1 MIKYILTLSLL
12 YSFLFSLDNNVLVKI
27 KDEVITRNDFIKRA
41 EYTIRPAYCKSSN
54 QIHKKIILNS
64 LIAEKLMALDIN
76 EYIGSDNFSSNFLE
90 GIKEQKMR
98 EVFLDEKVYNK
109 INIDADVLLS
119 HISNSTKTY
128 NVNFINISNDTTI
141 SAINY
146 LLDNGEGFDRI
157 CKEYLGL
164 EEIPS
169 KSIDYFSENEPII
182 SNNIFNQEHMLGDI
196 IGPMVAKDK
205 SVLFVRIIDWVD
217 KPLITDSERKNHKNL
232 ILQKLNEIE
241 QIDIYDKFIVDMMKG
256 YKVKFLEKPF
266 FAIADKAYQFY
277 ILKNVASNDNSSTGE
292 FDLIEFSK
300 DLNMDIN
307 ESFLEINKQSF
318 SIEYI
323 NNLISKHPLLFRS
336 EKISMRDFP
345 LYFKYA
351 IVDLLRDEQMTQIA
365 YADKYDNHIQVVKEY
380 NLFRGA
386 SLSALHLRAL
396 LDRNN
401 IPPGDYNNDPE
412 LIINNLLNDYV
423 DTLQT
428 KYSDYISIDFDL
440 LDDISLTHIDLYAYK
455 KGVPYPMI
463 VPLFPLLTNRHTI
476 DYGKPINF

>member
-1 MIKYILTLSLL
+1 MIKSILTLALL

-27 KDEVITRNDFIKRA
+27 KDEVITKNDFIKRA

-98 EVFLDEKVYNK
+98 EVLLEDKVYNK

-128 NVNFINISNDTTI
+128 NVNFINVSNDTTI

-164 EEIPS
+164 KEIPS
-169 KSIDYFSENEPII
+169 KSVDYFSENDPII
-182 SNNIFNQEHMLGDI
+182 FNNIFNQEHMPDDI
-196 IGPMVAKDK
+196 IGPLLAKDR
-205 SVLFVRIIDWVD
+205 SVLFVKIIDWVD
-217 KPLITDSERKNHKNL
+217 RPLITDSERENHKNL

-241 QIDIYDKFIVDMMKG
+241 RIDAYDKFVVEMMKG

-277 ILKNVASNDNSSTGE
+277 ILKNMTSSDNSSVGE
-292 FDLIEFSK
+292 FDLIGFSNE
-300 DLNMDIN
+300 LNMDVN
-307 ESFLEINKQSF
+307 ESFLKINNQSF
-318 SIEYI
+318 SIEYLD
-323 NNLISKHPLLFRS
+323 NLISKHPLLFRS
-336 EKISMRDFP
+336 EKISKRDFP

-365 YADKYDNHIQVVKEY
+365 YGDKYDNHIEVVKEY

-386 SLSALHLRAL
+386 SLSALHLKAL
-396 LDRNN
+396 LDKNN
-401 IPPGDYNNDPE
+401 IPLSDYNSDPE
-412 LIINNLLNDYV
+412 LIINTLLNDYI
-423 DTLQT
+423 DTLQI
-428 KYSDYISIDFDL
+428 KYSDNISIDFGI
-440 LDDISLTHIDLYAYK
+440 LDNISLTHIDLYAYR
-455 KGVPYPMI
+455 KGIPYPMV
-463 VPLFPLLTNRHTI
+463 VPLFPLLTNKHTI

>member
-1 MIKYILTLSLL
+1 
-12 YSFLFSLDNNVLVKI
+12 
-27 KDEVITRNDFIKRA
+27 
-41 EYTIRPAYCKSSN
+41 
-54 QIHKKIILNS
+54 
-64 LIAEKLMALDIN
+64 LMALDIN

-164 EEIPS
+164 KEIPS
-169 KSIDYFSENEPII
+169 KSVDYFSENDPII
-182 SNNIFNQEHMLGDI
+182 FNNIFNQEHMPDDI
-196 IGPMVAKDK
+196 IGPLVAKDR
-205 SVLFVRIIDWVD
+205 SVLFVKIIDWVD
-217 KPLITDSERKNHKNL
+217 RPLITDSERENHKNL

-241 QIDIYDKFIVDMMKG
+241 RIDAYDKFVVEMMKG

-277 ILKNVASNDNSSTGE
+277 ILKNMTSSDNSSVGE
-292 FDLIEFSK
+292 FDLIGFSNE
-300 DLNMDIN
+300 LNMDLN
-307 ESFLEINKQSF
+307 ESFLEINNQSF
-318 SIEYI
+318 SIEYVD
-323 NNLISKHPLLFRS
+323 NLISKHPLLFRS
-336 EKISMRDFP
+336 EKISNRDFP

-351 IVDLLRDEQMTQIA
+351 IVDLLRDEQMTQVA
-365 YADKYDNHIQVVKEY
+365 YGDKYDNHIEVVKEY

-386 SLSALHLRAL
+386 SLSALHLKAL
-396 LDRNN
+396 LDKNN
-401 IPPGDYNNDPE
+401 IPLSDYNSDPE
-412 LIINNLLNDYV
+412 LIINNLLNDYI
-423 DTLQT
+423 DTLQI
-428 KYSDYISIDFDL
+428 KYSDNISIDFGI
-440 LDDISLTHIDLYAYK
+440 LDSISLTHIDLYAYR
-455 KGVPYPMI
+455 KGIPYPMV
-463 VPLFPLLTNRHTI
+463 VPLFPLLTNKHTI

>member
-1 MIKYILTLSLL
+1 MINSILTLAIL
-12 YSFLFSLDNNVLVKI
+12 YSFLFSLDDNVLVEI
-27 KDEVITRNDFIKRA
+27 KDKVITKNDFIKRS

-76 EYIGSDNFSSNFLE
+76 EYVGSDNFSSDFLE

-109 INIDADVLLS
+109 INIADDVLLS

-128 NVNFINISNDTTI
+128 NVNFINISNDTTA
-141 SAINY
+141 SAVNY
-146 LLDNGEGFDRI
+146 LLNNGEGFDRI

-164 EEIPS
+164 EQIPS
-169 KSIDYFSENEPII
+169 KSVDYFSENDPII
-182 SNNIFNQEHMLGDI
+182 FNNIFNQEHMPGDI

-205 SVLFVRIIDWVD
+205 SVLFVRIIDWVN
-217 KPLITDSERKNHKNL
+217 KPLITNSERDNNKNL

-241 QIDIYDKFIVDMMKG
+241 QIDAYDKFIVEMMKG
-256 YKVKFLEKPF
+256 YKVKFFEKPF
-266 FAIADKAYQFY
+266 FALADKAYQFY
-277 ILKNVASNDNSSTGE
+277 ILKNVASNDNSSAGE
-292 FDLIEFSK
+292 FDLIEFSNQ
-300 DLNMDIN
+300 LTMDIN
-307 ESFLEINKQSF
+307 ESFLKINNQSF
-318 SIEYI
+318 SIEYMD
-323 NNLISKHPLLFRS
+323 NLISRHPLLFRS
-336 EKISMRDFP
+336 EKISKGDFP
-345 LYFKYA
+345 MHFKYA
-351 IVDLLRDEQMTQIA
+351 IVDLLRDEQMTRLA
-365 YADKYDNHIQVVKEY
+365 YADKYDNHIEVLKEY

-386 SLSALHLRAL
+386 SLSALHLKAL

-401 IPPGDYNNDPE
+401 IPLSSYNKDPE

-440 LDDISLTHIDLYAYK
+440 LDDISLTHIDLYAYN
-455 KGVPYPMI
+455 KGVPYPMA
-463 VPLFPLLTNRHTI
+463 VPLFPLLTNKHTI
-476 DYGKPINF
+476 DYGKPVNF